1 MKIAKYTALGNHFVV
16 VDELGGEVVE
26 EGHKLAF
33 ARFCCDPHF
42 GVGADDVLFI
52 QQASIEMYE
61 IIVWKDGQKTK
72 EYVHQLHNNRK
83 FDAIMR
89 VLEPNG
95 TEASMCGNGVRC
107 VGAYLME
114 KEDSRRDVQILAEVP
129 TSAPRIKVVSS
140 TARKDCLK
148 VNMGEIV
155 DAPSEFLGNAKML
168 PQIEADVPIRR
179 LEQYRVDLLDENG
192 VYSNVLLDAI
202 FLYTG
207 EPHLVLFCGEK
218 HHIPA
223 CLQSH
228 IEEQDSY
235 YTMFGRHFFAEQDD
249 AVEAAGRLLDSIGR
263 HFNEQDGKY
272 LFPCGVNVNFA
283 DVHPE
288 NEATQFR
295 VFERGINR
303 ETLAC
308 GTGATAVAAAS
319 HYLDLTGKAT
329 HFQVTPTQVSQISE
343 KVGRISNY
351 DSLFVEKAGS
361 EWFLEGPV
369 QKVFE
374 GELPI
379 PEWILDDTTPL
390 SSHG

>member
-1 MKIAKYTALGNHFVV
+1 MKIAKYTALGNHFVLI
-16 VDELGGEVVE
+16 DELSGEVIE
-26 EGHKLAF
+26 EEHKSAF

-52 QQASIEMYE
+52 QQASTETYE
-61 IIVWKDGQKTK
+61 IILWKNGQKTK
-72 EYVHQLHNNRK
+72 EYVQQLHRNRQ

-107 VGAYLME
+107 VGAYLM
-114 KEDSRRDVQILAEVP
+114 KQADSRRDVRILVEVP
-129 TSAPRIKVVSS
+129 TSEPRIKVVSS
-140 TARKDCLK
+140 TAREDCFK
-148 VNMGEIV
+148 VNMGEIS
-155 DAPSEFLGNAKML
+155 DAPSEFLGNAEML

-179 LEQYRVDLLDENG
+179 LEQYSVDLPDEDG
-192 VYSNVLLDAI
+192 VCSNVLLDAV

-218 HHIPA
+218 QHIPA
-223 CLQSH
+223 YLQSH

-235 YTMFGRHFFAEQDD
+235 YTIFGQHFFAQQDD

-263 HFNEQDGKY
+263 HFNEENGKY
-272 LFPCGVNVNFA
+272 LFPYGVNVNFA
-283 DVHPE
+283 DVRPE
-288 NEATQFR
+288 NAAIRFR

-319 HYLDLTGKAT
+319 HYLDLVGNSIR
-329 HFQVTPTQVSQISE
+329 FQVTPAQVSQISE
-343 KVGRISNY
+343 KVGRIS
-351 DSLFVEKAGS
+351 DCGSLFVEKTGS
-361 EWFLEGPV
+361 EWYLEGPV

-374 GELPI
+374 GELLI
-379 PEWILDDTTPL
+379 PEWSLGDAER
-390 SSHG
+390 